1 LKIATFFLLYH
12 IYTQNNFLLL
22 SNRVL
27 VKNDSSSSPP
37 KVIIQGLRNERHIET
52 FVDKFLIF
60 PSFRG
65 EINFEFVI
73 GLALT
78 GIGDV
83 GAVTLRM
90 GE

>member
-1 LKIATFFLLYH
+1 
-12 IYTQNNFLLL
+12 
-22 SNRVL
+22 V
-27 VKNDSSSSPP
+27 
-37 KVIIQGLRNERHIET
+37 RHIET
-52 FVDKFLIF
+52 FADEFLIF

-78 GIGDV
+78 GSGDV

>member
-1 LKIATFFLLYH
+1 VY
-12 IYTQNNFLLL
+12 
-22 SNRVL
+22 V
-27 VKNDSSSSPP
+27 
-37 KVIIQGLRNERHIET
+37 ET
-52 FVDKFLIF
+52 FADKFFVF

-65 EINFEFVI
+65 EVNFELVI

-83 GAVTLRM
+83 GAVTLRT